1 MSKYLKVSDAFTAE
15 NYEYLVRNNLWRKR
29 ELYGPFTF
37 NERMVQLFNKNW
49 QKTSFFKSWY
59 LKGIEQ
65 ITHLMKDRDTFLS
78 FRDSVAN
85 LAWGDTSEVYCKY
98 DFTQRFNL
106 CDSWKCL

>member
-15 NYEYLVRNNLWRKR
+15 IMNIWSEITYDANVNSMDHLLSMSVWFNSLIRIDKR
-29 ELYGPFTF
+29 P
-37 NERMVQLFNKNW
+37 V
-49 QKTSFFKSWY
+49 FFKSWY

-85 LAWGDTSEVYCKY
+85 LA
-98 DFTQRFNL
+98 
-106 CDSWKCL
+106 